1 MAGLLLAVP
10 NLSEGRDL
18 EKLER
23 LERSVGRARV
33 LDVHTDPDHHRSVFT
48 LVGDDEG
55 LVRSLVAGIERA
67 AELIDLRVHDG
78 IHPRVGAADV
88 VPIVP
93 LAAGEMPRAV
103 EVAREVGSRVGAEL
117 GLPVFL
123 YGESGNGR
131 RPVFFRHGGP
141 EELQRRVDAGELQ
154 PDFGPDRLHPTAGA
168 VLVGARSLL
177 VAFNLELATDD
188 LEQAREIAAA
198 VRGSS
203 GGMVGVQA
211 LGLLLPHAGVVQ
223 VSLNIVDV
231 GQAALADVVARVR
244 AEAALRGVE
253 VRQGELVGLIPESA
267 AAAPAVLALDAL
279 PGDRI
284 LERRVRELTG

>member
-1 MAGLLLAVP
+1 MTLLESVP
-10 NLSEGRDL
+10 NVSEGRDPGAIAAL
-18 EKLER
+18 A
-23 LERSVGRARV
+23 RAFASRAHL

-55 LVRSLVAGIERA
+55 LVSSLVAGIERA
-67 AELIDLRVHDG
+67 AELIDLRMHDG

-117 GLPVFL
+117 CLPVFL

-177 VAFNLELATDD
+177 VAYNLELATDD
-188 LEQAREIAAA
+188 VEQAREIAAA

-267 AAAPAVLALDAL
+267 AAAPAALALDAL